1 MHRLWSWFNATED
14 LMRIE
19 YECQK
24 KGRCSYYCPYE
35 DECWWS
41 YKMFG
46 YLHAREWV
54 EHYFTMIYS
63 EGEEQ

>member
-1 MHRLWSWFNATED
+1 MCWDWFHVTED

-19 YECQK
+19 YSCQSDSHW
-24 KGRCSYYCPYE
+24 GCSYCPYE

-41 YKMFG
+41 YESCG